1 MVLFLLLQQRRGAAR
16 LTSICHHRFMPATR
30 TRRGSAV
37 PRPQPNYTAWQC
49 SANKPLAPT
58 PSPSPHTPTPSALR
72 LTLDAARPPLRA
84 THRRQ
89 LLCSTP
95 SEKFHSRSPQSS
107 SVSAAL
113 RSSLGLSAVLGFLLH
128 ASPTPV
134 FLSLSL
140 FFPSSSSST
149 TITTVPLPHTFLP
162 TLSLLPPP
170 LCSPSEAS
178 HPSPPPLAS

>member
-16 LTSICHHRFMPATR
+16 PTSICHHRFMAATR

-58 PSPSPHTPTPSALR
+58 PSPSPHTPTPSPLH

-84 THRRQ
+84 TYRRQ
-89 LLCSTP
+89 LLAPHHRKSFTAAL
-95 SEKFHSRSPQSS
+95 QSS
-107 SVSAAL
+107 SVSADL

-128 ASPTPV
+128 ASLTPV
-134 FLSLSL
+134 FLYLSL
-140 FFPSSSSST
+140 FFPSSSSSA
-149 TITTVPLPHTFLP
+149 TITTVPLPHSFLP
-162 TLSLLPPP
+162 TLSLLPPS
-170 LCSPSEAS
+170 LGSPSEAS
-178 HPSPPPLAS
+178 HPSPPTLAS